1 MTRLELLIAH
11 AAAARARRFRWGR
24 HDCVRFTAAWVK
36 TCTGQDLLA
45 PHRYA
50 SRREAMALMAELGA
64 GSPADLAARHLAEIA
79 PALAQVGDLAEVD
92 GALGIVAGE
101 AIYVLTARGL
111 GLVPLTRARR
121 AFRIGDVRADDL
133 RTHALKDSA

>member
-1 MTRLELLIAH
+1 MTRLEMLIAH

-24 HDCVRFTAAWVK
+24 HDCVRFTAGWVRR
-36 TCTGQDLLA
+36 CTGQDLLGR
-45 PHRYA
+45 HHYA
-50 SRREAMALMAELGA
+50 SRREALALMSELGA
-64 GSPADLAARHLAEIA
+64 ATPADLAARHLAEIA

-111 GLVPLTRARR
+111 GLVPLTRASR
-121 AFRIGDVRADDL
+121 AFRVGDSVRDVRPDASKVD
-133 RTHALKDSA
+133 A